1 MMSIETQDAATLD
14 RAADLYY
21 AQQLGHS
28 AVRENDFATLKAEFV
43 KGYGTDQEALEYF
56 NAGVDEESACRTA
69 LGMTPGQYQKHYAA
83 KVQALADR
91 RDAIHAASLGR

>member
-1 MMSIETQDAATLD
+1 MTIKTKDTEAQD

-21 AQQLGHS
+21 AQQMGHS
-28 AVRENDFATLKAEFV
+28 AVRENNFAALKAEFV